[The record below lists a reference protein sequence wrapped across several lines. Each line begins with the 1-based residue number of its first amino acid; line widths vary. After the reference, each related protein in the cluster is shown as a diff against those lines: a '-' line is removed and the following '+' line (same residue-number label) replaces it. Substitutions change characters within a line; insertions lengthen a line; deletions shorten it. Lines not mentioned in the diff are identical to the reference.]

1 MVITNWPFRHRYTGT
16 IRGRRIFLVNKQKAV
31 KESIY
36 NFFLWTINDVIT
48 SLTYAMYKAKM
59 YIIGQLVGRWI
70 SWEFFAIILFCC
82 KTSRNCCSTIYWWCL
97 LTTTKPPSILPIISS
112 TSSSSSSSLLIFLLR
127 FKQQIF
133 FTNNNRRLLANSY
146 LLPMKWK
153 FNVPL
158 KCFMM
163 MVYFIIVRWFT
174 AVKTV
179 SLRSASQD
187 VNQWSF
193 TRLTLLF
200 FLSDFVFFSLCAQHL
215 TIVVQLDAL
224 TCPFFFLFLFSF
236 SAGNCTNGKMMMI
249 QWNEWEKRASNSILC
264 NRFYLFFFV
273 YGISRRWRKRIDFL
287 LNWELGALGYRMK

>member
-1 MVITNWPFRHRYTGT
+1 MLFNNILMMSPHHNKASIHFTHHLLYIFFFNV
-16 IRGRRIFLVNKQKAV
+16 FLVD
-31 KESIY
+31 I
-36 NFFLWTINDVIT
+36 
-48 SLTYAMYKAKM
+48 
-59 YIIGQLVGRWI
+59 
-70 SWEFFAIILFCC
+70 
-82 KTSRNCCSTIYWWCL
+82 
-97 LTTTKPPSILPIISS
+97 
-112 TSSSSSSSLLIFLLR
+112 LLR

-200 FLSDFVFFSLCAQHL
+200 FLSDFVFSLCAQHL

-249 QWNEWEKRASNSILC
+249 QWNEWEKEQVIA
-264 NRFYLFFFV
+264 Y
-273 YGISRRWRKRIDFL
+273 YAIDFIYFFL
-287 LNWELGALGYRMK
+287 CMEFNGDEGRE